1 MFRLCKT
8 RVGNDLFLRRRG
20 RLSRLPVLRMA
31 SSPKKTPP
39 ATPQSINRFFEEQ
52 MAGSVPTKY
61 RMAHLINGT
70 LDSAN
75 IAPMGGVTTYP
86 YKVNEKLYQDECVAA
101 SRPHDHA
108 LPSCLVP
115 PQSPCLLHCLPR
127 VTRLTPARIL
137 VARPPPPQLHGH
149 RRVALLAPLLDDSQ
163 ARGLPP
169 LRHPHQLELR

>member
-1 MFRLCKT
+1 
-8 RVGNDLFLRRRG
+8 
-20 RLSRLPVLRMA
+20 
-31 SSPKKTPP
+31 
-39 ATPQSINRFFEEQ
+39 

-108 LPSCLVP
+108 LPCLVQTYLRNRP
-115 PQSPCLLHCLPR
+115 ASFIASLVSP
-127 VTRLTPARIL
+127 
-137 VARPPPPQLHGH
+137 
-149 RRVALLAPLLDDSQ
+149 D
-163 ARGLPP
+163 
-169 LRHPHQLELR
+169 